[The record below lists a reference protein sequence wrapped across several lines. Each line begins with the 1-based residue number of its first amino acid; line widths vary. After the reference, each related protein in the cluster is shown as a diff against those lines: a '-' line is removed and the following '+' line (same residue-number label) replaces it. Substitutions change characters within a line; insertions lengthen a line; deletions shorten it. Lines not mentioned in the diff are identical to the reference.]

1 MKYFE
6 TKSHATV
13 QELFRAQ
20 FITGEPSNKTTAWKN
35 IKRYEYKISHFN
47 FPSVMIKFSGNVVE
61 SGGISR
67 IVFDSILIRKIT
79 RMENKMDTIFYIKL
93 KNNELI

>member
-1 MKYFE
+1 
-6 TKSHATV
+6 
-13 QELFRAQ
+13 
-20 FITGEPSNKTTAWKN
+20 
-35 IKRYEYKISHFN
+35 
-47 FPSVMIKFSGNVVE
+47 MIKFSGNVVE